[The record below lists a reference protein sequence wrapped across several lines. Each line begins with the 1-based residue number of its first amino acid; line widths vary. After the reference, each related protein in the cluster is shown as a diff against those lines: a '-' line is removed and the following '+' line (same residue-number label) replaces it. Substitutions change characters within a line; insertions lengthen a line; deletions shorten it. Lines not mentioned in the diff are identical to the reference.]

1 MISSYEVH
9 HITIVI
15 PNSTLTIPNIINSPI
30 SLFFLYL
37 LSSDTGDSK
46 CLLLKR
52 IHFRKLKQ
60 RADHFFM
67 NFR

>member
-1 MISSYEVH
+1 MKSTPYYHRPV
-9 HITIVI
+9 VI
-15 PNSTLTIPNIINSPI
+15 LNSTLTIPNIINSPI

-37 LSSDTGDSK
+37 LCSDTGDSK

-60 RADHFFM
+60 PADHFSM